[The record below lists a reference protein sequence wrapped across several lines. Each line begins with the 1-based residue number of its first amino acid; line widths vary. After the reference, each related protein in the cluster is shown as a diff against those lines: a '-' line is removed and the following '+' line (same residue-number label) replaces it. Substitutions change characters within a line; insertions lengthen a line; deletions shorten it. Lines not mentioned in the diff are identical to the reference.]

1 MRRKWTRFTNIDM
14 KKYILTVGP
23 ALMDEVPLSEVH
35 SGRNIYRIN
44 GAHGSI
50 SAVES
55 NICKIR
61 TQVPDAKI
69 LLDLPG
75 NKVRTANI
83 QTGIPLEKG
92 KTFEILGSQFNY
104 KEFYQHLK
112 PGMTAWAN
120 DSVFE
125 FEVVSADRDKIVFLS
140 KSNGTLINNKGIH
153 VRGIHSGIPFLFE
166 KDRQLIDL
174 ANRYKLDFVGLS
186 FVRTP
191 ENVKEARELIGSD
204 TEIISK
210 IETIDAVE
218 HINEILPLVQY
229 ILVDRGD
236 LSTDIGIE
244 KIPRFQKYIVDKALY
259 FDVKVFLA
267 TQVLKNMETK
277 PIPTIGEVEAL
288 YEIMKSGVYGV
299 QMSEETAVGQY
310 VKECVEL
317 LEKMNQ
323 EVMAETIAI

>member
-1 MRRKWTRFTNIDM
+1 MQ
-14 KKYILTVGP
+14 KYILTTGP
-23 ALMDEVPLSEVH
+23 ALANEVPLAQVH

-44 GAHGSI
+44 GAHGTVADI
-50 SAVES
+50 EAGIK
-55 NICKIR
+55 NIRRQI
-61 TQVPDAKI
+61 PGAAI
-69 LLDLPG
+69 LMDLPG

-83 QTGIPLEKG
+83 EVGIQLEKG
-92 KTFEILGSQFNY
+92 RTFSLRAGQFNY
-104 KEFYQHLK
+104 PDFYRHLQ

-125 FEVVSADRDKIVFLS
+125 FEVVSADSEKIVFRS
-140 KSNGTLINNKGIH
+140 KSDGVLINGKGVH
-153 VRGIHSGIPFLFE
+153 VRGIHKDIPFLFE
-166 KDRQLIDL
+166 KDRQLIEL
-174 ANRYKLDFVGLS
+174 ANQYRLDYVGLS

-191 ENVKEARELIGSD
+191 ENVKEAQALIG
-204 TEIISK
+204 EGAQVISK

-218 HINEILPLVQY
+218 HINEILPLVKY

-244 KIPRFQKYIVDKALY
+244 KIPRFQKYIIDKALY

-277 PIPTIGEVEAL
+277 PIPTIGEIEAL

-299 QMSEETAVGQY
+299 QMSEETAVGRY
-310 VKECVEL
+310 VPECVRL
-317 LEKMNQ
+317 LEQMDQ
-323 EVMAETIAI
+323 EILAEKIEL

>member
-1 MRRKWTRFTNIDM
+1 MQ
-14 KKYILTVGP
+14 KYILTTGP
-23 ALMDEVPLSEVH
+23 ALANEVPLSQVH
-35 SGRNIYRIN
+35 SDKNIYRIN

-50 SAVES
+50 ADIEKGIR
-55 NICKIR
+55 NIRSQI
-61 TQVPDAKI
+61 PGAAI

-83 QTGIPLEKG
+83 DVGIHLEKG
-92 KTFEILGSQFNY
+92 KSFELSTSQFDY
-104 KEFYQHLK
+104 HDFYRCLK

-125 FEVVSADRDKIVFLS
+125 FEVISADSNKVVFR
-140 KSNGTLINNKGIH
+140 SNSDGVLINGKGVH
-153 VRGIHSGIPFLFE
+153 VRGIHKDIPFLFE
-166 KDRQLIDL
+166 KDRQLIAL
-174 ANRYKLDFVGLS
+174 ANQYKLDFVGLS

-191 ENVKEARELIGSD
+191 ENVQEAKALIGEG
-204 TEIISK
+204 TQVISK

-218 HINEILPLVQY
+218 HINEILPLVKY

-244 KIPRFQKYIVDKALY
+244 KIPRFQKYIIDKALY

-277 PIPTIGEVEAL
+277 PIPTIGETEAL

-299 QMSEETAVGQY
+299 QMSEETAVGRY
-310 VKECVEL
+310 VPECVRL
-317 LEKMNQ
+317 LEQMDQ
-323 EVMAETIAI
+323 EIMSEKIEL

>member
-1 MRRKWTRFTNIDM
+1 MR
-14 KKYILTVGP
+14 KYILTTGP
-23 ALMDEVPLSEVH
+23 ALANEVPLKDIH
-35 SGRNIYRIN
+35 SDKHIYRIN
-44 GAHGSI
+44 GAHGS
-50 SAVES
+50 VEDIER
-55 NICKIR
+55 NICNIR
-61 TQVPDAKI
+61 NQISDAAI
-69 LLDLPG
+69 LMDLPG

-83 QTGIPLEKG
+83 EVGIQLEKG
-92 KTFEILGSQFNY
+92 KSFSIASNQFNY
-104 KEFYQHLK
+104 KEFYKHLK

-140 KSNGTLINNKGIH
+140 KSDGVLINNKGVH
-153 VRGIHSGIPFLFE
+153 VRGIHKDIPFLFE
-166 KDRQLIDL
+166 KDKELIGL
-174 ANRYKLDFVGLS
+174 ANKYKLDYLGLS

-191 ENVKEARELIGSD
+191 ENIKEVQALVGSG

-218 HINEILPLVQY
+218 NINEILSLVKY

-244 KIPRFQKYIVDKALY
+244 KIPRFQKYIIDKALY

-288 YEIMKSGVYGV
+288 YDIMKSGVYGV
-299 QMSEETAVGQY
+299 QMSEETAVGRY
-310 VKECVEL
+310 VKECVAL
-317 LEKMNQ
+317 LNTMSQ
-323 EVMAETIAI
+323 EVEAEIISV